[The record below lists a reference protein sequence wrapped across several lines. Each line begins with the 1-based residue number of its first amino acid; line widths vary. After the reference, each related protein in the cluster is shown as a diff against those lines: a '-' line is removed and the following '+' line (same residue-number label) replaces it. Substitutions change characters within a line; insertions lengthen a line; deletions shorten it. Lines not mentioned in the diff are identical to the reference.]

1 MKQKNKRIILK
12 INSKKSIEPQRGLFL
27 AGRGTNVG
35 NPVAGKDAI
44 LPARVANQNKGFA
57 ISCLLLARMR
67 SLRFLGGL
75 LLLGST
81 FKKKTF
87 L

>member
-1 MKQKNKRIILK
+1 MKQKNKTIILK
-12 INSKKSIEPQRGLFL
+12 INSEKSIEPQRGLFL

-35 NPVAGKDAI
+35 NPVAGKEAI
-44 LPARVANQNKGFA
+44 LPARVANQNEGFA
-57 ISCLLLARMR
+57 LSCLLLAGMR
-67 SLRFLGGL
+67 SLRLGRS

>member
-1 MKQKNKRIILK
+1 MKQKNKTIILK
-12 INSKKSIEPQRGLFL
+12 INSKKSIEPQREPFL

-35 NPVAGKDAI
+35 NPVAGKEAF

-57 ISCLLLARMR
+57 LSCLLLARMR
-67 SLRFLGGL
+67 SLRLGGL

-81 FKKKTF
+81 IKKKTF

>member
-12 INSKKSIEPQRGLFL
+12 INSKKSIEPQRGLL